1 MKELD
6 TSIFNL
12 KTIKLPVHEGDLL
25 VAQPFL
31 DEAWFSRAVISVID
45 YDPAGGATGVVL
57 NNAMNYCLA
66 DVLEG
71 ISPDAPEVQVYCGG
85 PMSQDRLFFVHTLGT
100 QIFAGAR
107 EYAPGLY
114 IGGDFDAAVQYVNEG
129 YPVDGCL
136 RFFIGY
142 SGWTAGQLEGE
153 IRDDTWAIT
162 PMLEEPSRLLRG
174 DGDPYWHRVVRQLG
188 TAYRSWQ
195 FLPRDLHAN

>member
-6 TSIFNL
+6 TTIFNL

-25 VAQPFL
+25 IAQPFL

-45 YDPAGGATGVVL
+45 YDRKDGATGVVL
-57 NNAMNYCLA
+57 NNSMNYTLA

-71 ISPDAPEVQVYCGG
+71 VSSDAPEVPVFCGG
-85 PMSQDRLFFVHTLGT
+85 PMSQDRLYFIHTLGS

-107 EYAPGLY
+107 EYSPGLY

-142 SGWTAGQLEGE
+142 SGWSPGQLEKE
-153 IRDDTWAIT
+153 ISEDTWAIS
-162 PMLEEPSRLLRG
+162 PVIGEPSGLLKGEG
-174 DGDPYWHRVVRQLG
+174 DSYWHRIVRQLG
-188 TAYRSWQ
+188 TAYRSWR